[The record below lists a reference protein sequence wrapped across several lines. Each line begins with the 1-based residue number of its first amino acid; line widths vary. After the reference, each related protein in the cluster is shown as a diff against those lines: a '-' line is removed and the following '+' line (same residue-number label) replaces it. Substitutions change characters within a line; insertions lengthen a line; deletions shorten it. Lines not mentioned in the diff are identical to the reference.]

1 MCKKA
6 IVLVEADQA
15 QPTGG
20 IFYTKDEEARH
31 CRALLYLLSPLL
43 FLCFLLW
50 KKQGHAVGFNTRKPQ
65 DVKSCNQTY
74 AGIV

>member
-15 QPTGG
+15 QLTGG

-31 CRALLYLLSPLL
+31 CRALLCLL
-43 FLCFLLW
+43 FFHLLLCFLLW
-50 KKQGHAVGFNTRKPQ
+50 EISREMQ
-65 DVKSCNQTY
+65 
-74 AGIV
+74 